1 MVSMSILN
9 QLAEK
14 KLLSGTDQN
23 HWGGQPTKHHYMT
36 QKIRPAK
43 PTGSVTTSSWEM
55 FQMKGF
61 IANDDLL
68 KSDHKI
74 LNSPA
79 KVLAYWVN
87 IGESGKSSSLR

>member
-1 MVSMSILN
+1 
-9 QLAEK
+9 
-14 KLLSGTDQN
+14 
-23 HWGGQPTKHHYMT
+23 MT

-55 FQMKGF
+55 FHMKGF

-74 LNSPA
+74 LNSPC
-79 KVLAYWVN
+79 KGVGLLGQYWGIWQIKQSSVMYLARLE
-87 IGESGKSSSLR
+87 I